1 MTHAAGVQVPRGTI
15 ELGARVVQGKSTV
28 DAYHDRSAFVPLL
41 QEASGILARQHR
53 DGCTTCQST
62 GAVMVDG
69 KWAKLSFLRDWCVKF
84 DLNAIHNDMSFEP
97 LDVSVLKKKLLYK
110 FVIIFHCRH

>member
-15 ELGARVVQGKSTV
+15 ELGARVVRGASTV

-62 GAVMVDG
+62 GAAMVDG
-69 KWAKLSFLRDWCVKF
+69 KWGTQFAMCC
-84 DLNAIHNDMSFEP
+84 EP
-97 LDVSVLKKKLLYK
+97 TEQILWSDEAQMGVPIGRGS
-110 FVIIFHCRH
+110 